1 MDKLIKGALQKP
13 ITIIVLVTGLLFF
26 AILSVRNIPIDIF
39 PKLDLPTIYVAQPY
53 GGMSPQQMEGF
64 IATRYQDQFLY
75 VSGIKNIEVKAI
87 QGLALLKLSF
97 YPGTDM
103 AQAAAEVSVQVS
115 RARAQMP
122 SSTLPPIVVR
132 FDASSLPVG
141 QLVFKSENRSLNE
154 MQDLAS
160 TKIRPLFA

>member
-1 MDKLIKGALQKP
+1 MKKLIAGALSRP
-13 ITIIVLVTGLLFF
+13 IAVVVAIMGLLVFSLLALF
-26 AILSVRNIPIDIF
+26 SIPIDIF
-39 PKLDLPTIYVAQPY
+39 PKLNLPTIYVAQPY

-132 FDASSLPVG
+132 FDA
-141 QLVFKSENRSLNE
+141 
-154 MQDLAS
+154 
-160 TKIRPLFA
+160 